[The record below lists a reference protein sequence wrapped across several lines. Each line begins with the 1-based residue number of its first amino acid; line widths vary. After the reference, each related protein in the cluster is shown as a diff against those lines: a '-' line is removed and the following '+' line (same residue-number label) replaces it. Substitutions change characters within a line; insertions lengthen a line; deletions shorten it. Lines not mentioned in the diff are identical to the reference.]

1 MDKKCCS
8 FDVTELENGYRI
20 EVTGDD
26 IKEKWKT
33 IFEKCCTD
41 EKIKNCFS
49 ACCGKKQQRVG
60 IDKIDGG
67 AAVFL

>member
-1 MDKKCCS
+1 MFEYLRTIEYRKEVIRVDKKCCS
-8 FDVTELENGYRI
+8 FDVTELENGYRVEI
-20 EVTGDD
+20 TGDD

-49 ACCGKKQQRVG
+49 ACCGKK
-60 IDKIDGG
+60 
-67 AAVFL
+67 

>member
-1 MDKKCCS
+1 MFEYLRTIEYRKEVRRMDKKCCS
-8 FDVTELENGYRI
+8 FDVTELENGYRV

-49 ACCGKKQQRVG
+49 ACCGKK
-60 IDKIDGG
+60 
-67 AAVFL
+67 

>member
-8 FDVTELENGYRI
+8 FDVTELENGYRV

-49 ACCGKKQQRVG
+49 ACCGEK
-60 IDKIDGG
+60 
-67 AAVFL
+67 